1 MKRLVFFLLFWA
13 LSSSAYASKIELGTA
28 NSFAVLGASTVTNT
42 GPTTIWGDLG
52 LYPGTSITGLGSIS
66 LAGTVHQTDA
76 VAQQAQSDAL
86 TAYTILGSLGLGTA
100 LSADLIGLNL
110 FPGIY
115 TVPAGT
121 TNLSGALTLNGNGN
135 ADATWVFQM
144 PSTLITSP
152 GSVVNVI
159 NTGSGAGVYWHVG
172 SSATLDTT
180 TMFAGNII
188 ALTSVGLNTGA
199 QILCGRAIAL
209 NGAVTMDTNTI
220 SNDCISY
227 GSGLG
232 RSDFGSEGFSGNAAS
247 ATVPEPGTATL
258 LSIGGLF
265 LGLIAYGRQRRKSW
279 MSNSPSSQDM

>member
-86 TAYTILGSLGLGTA
+86 TAYTTLGSLGLGTA
-100 LSADLIGLNL
+100 LSADLVGLNL